1 MTTYPH
7 RYGDTDRAV
16 EHYATACVASAKIL
30 RSEGLP
36 DQAADLQAEA
46 ERARAQIHP
55 DQPDHPDHPDLP
67 GRAVD
72 RAAIDR
78 DDFDRDDFDR
88 DDLDLSDPDLFDDE
102 GQIPRWWR

>member
-30 RSEGLP
+30 SSAGLP

-46 ERARAQIHP
+46 ERARAQT
-55 DQPDHPDHPDLP
+55 HPDHPDQP
-67 GRAVD
+67 GHPVGRPTM
-72 RAAIDR
+72 DR
-78 DDFDRDDFDR
+78 DDP
-88 DDLDLSDPDLFDDE
+88 DLSDPDLSDPDLSDPDLFDAD
-102 GQIPRWWR
+102 GQVPRWWR

>member
-55 DQPDHPDHPDLP
+55 DHPDYPELP
-67 GRAVD
+67 GHAVD
-72 RAAIDR
+72 RPAL
-78 DDFDRDDFDR
+78 DR
-88 DDLDLSDPDLFDDE
+88 DDLDLSDLDLFDAD
-102 GQIPRWWR
+102 GQVPRWWR

>member
-16 EHYATACVASAKIL
+16 EHYATACVASAKVL

-55 DQPDHPDHPDLP
+55 GHPDHPDLP
-67 GRAVD
+67 DRVVD
-72 RAAIDR
+72 RPALDRPAIDR
-78 DDFDRDDFDR
+78 DDP
-88 DDLDLSDPDLFDDE
+88 DLSDPDLFDAD
-102 GQIPRWWR
+102 GQVPRWWR

>member
-55 DQPDHPDHPDLP
+55 DHPEEP

-72 RAAIDR
+72 RAAVDR
-78 DDFDRDDFDR
+78 DGPDR
-88 DDLDLSDPDLFDDE
+88 SDPHLFDAD
-102 GQIPRWWR
+102 GQVPRWWR

>member
-16 EHYATACVASAKIL
+16 EHYATACVASAKVL

-36 DQAADLQAEA
+36 DQASDLQAEA

-55 DQPDHPDHPDLP
+55 DQRDQPGHPV
-67 GRAVD
+67 GRS
-72 RAAIDR
+72 AIDR
-78 DDFDRDDFDR
+78 DDP
-88 DDLDLSDPDLFDDE
+88 DLSDPDLSDPDLFDAD
-102 GQIPRWWR
+102 GQVPRWWR

>member
-1 MTTYPH
+1 MTAYPH

-36 DQAADLQAEA
+36 DQAAALQAEA

-55 DQPDHPDHPDLP
+55 DHHDHPELP

-78 DDFDRDDFDR
+78 DD
-88 DDLDLSDPDLFDDE
+88 LDLSDPDVFDAD
-102 GQIPRWWR
+102 GQVPRWWR

>member
-46 ERARAQIHP
+46 ERARAHLAHP
-55 DQPDHPDHPDLP
+55 HHHPEPP
-67 GRAVD
+67 GRPVD
-72 RAAIDR
+72 GPAL
-78 DDFDRDDFDR
+78 DR
-88 DDLDLSDPDLFDDE
+88 DDLGRDDPDLFDAD
-102 GQIPRWWR
+102 GQVPRWWR

>member
-16 EHYATACVASAKIL
+16 EHYATACVASAKSL

-36 DQAADLQAEA
+36 DQAAEA

-55 DQPDHPDHPDLP
+55 DQPDHPDLP

-72 RAAIDR
+72 RAAI
-78 DDFDRDDFDR
+78 DRDDFDR

>member
-30 RSEGLP
+30 RSQGLP
-36 DQAADLQAEA
+36 HQAADLQAEA
-46 ERARAQIHP
+46 EQARAQIHA
-55 DQPDHPDHPDLP
+55 DHPDHLDHPELP
-67 GRAVD
+67 GRPVD

-78 DDFDRDDFDR
+78 DH
-88 DDLDLSDPDLFDDE
+88 LDLSNPDLFDAD
-102 GQIPRWWR
+102 GQVPRWWR

>member
-55 DQPDHPDHPDLP
+55 DHPDQPSHP
-67 GRAVD
+67 VD
-72 RAAIDR
+72 RPAL
-78 DDFDRDDFDR
+78 DR
-88 DDLDLSDPDLFDDE
+88 DDLDLSDPDLFDAD
-102 GQIPRWWR
+102 GQVPRWWR

>member
-36 DQAADLQAEA
+36 DQAADLHAEA
-46 ERARAQIHP
+46 ERARAQIH
-55 DQPDHPDHPDLP
+55 HPDHPEQPDQP
-67 GRAVD
+67 GHPADQSASD
-72 RAAIDR
+72 RTE
-78 DDFDRDDFDR
+78 FH
-88 DDLDLSDPDLFDDE
+88 LSDPDMFDAD
-102 GQIPRWWR
+102 GQVPRWWR

>member
-1 MTTYPH
+1 MTAFPH

-16 EHYATACVASAKIL
+16 EHYATACVASAKVL

-55 DQPDHPDHPDLP
+55 DPPDHPELP
-67 GRAVD
+67 GQPVD
-72 RAAIDR
+72 RSTLGR
-78 DDFDRDDFDR
+78 TEF
-88 DDLDLSDPDLFDDE
+88 DLSDPDMFDAD
-102 GQIPRWWR
+102 GQVPRWWR

>member
-36 DQAADLQAEA
+36 DQAADLEAAA

-55 DQPDHPDHPDLP
+55 DHPDQPDQP
-67 GRAVD
+67 GRVVD

-78 DDFDRDDFDR
+78 DD
-88 DDLDLSDPDLFDDE
+88 LDLFDPDLFDAD
-102 GQIPRWWR
+102 GQVPRWWR

>member
-1 MTTYPH
+1 MTAYPH

-16 EHYATACVASAKIL
+16 EHYATACVASAKVL

-55 DQPDHPDHPDLP
+55 DHPDHPEQP
-67 GRAVD
+67 GHPVGRT
-72 RAAIDR
+72 AIDR
-78 DDFDRDDFDR
+78 DDP
-88 DDLDLSDPDLFDDE
+88 DLSDPDLFDSD
-102 GQIPRWWR
+102 GQVPRWWR

>member
-55 DQPDHPDHPDLP
+55 DHPDHPDLP
-67 GRAVD
+67 DRVVD
-72 RAAIDR
+72 RPTLDR
-78 DDFDRDDFDR
+78 DDLDR
-88 DDLDLSDPDLFDDE
+88 DDLDLSDPGLFDGD
-102 GQIPRWWR
+102 GQVPRWWR

>member
-46 ERARAQIHP
+46 ERTRAQIHP
-55 DQPDHPDHPDLP
+55 HPDQPGH
-67 GRAVD
+67 
-72 RAAIDR
+72 AADGPAI
-78 DDFDRDDFDR
+78 DR
-88 DDLDLSDPDLFDDE
+88 DDLDLSDPGLFDAD
-102 GQIPRWWR
+102 GQVPRWWR

>member
-1 MTTYPH
+1 MNTYPH

-55 DQPDHPDHPDLP
+55 DQPDHLDQP
-67 GRAVD
+67 GRAVG
-72 RAAIDR
+72 RSAIDR
-78 DDFDRDDFDR
+78 DDLDR
-88 DDLDLSDPDLFDDE
+88 DDLDLSNPDLFDAD
-102 GQIPRWWR
+102 GQVPRWWR

>member
-46 ERARAQIHP
+46 ERARAQMN
-55 DQPDHPDHPDLP
+55 PDHPDHPELP
-67 GRAVD
+67 DRAV
-72 RAAIDR
+72 
-78 DDFDRDDFDR
+78 DR
-88 DDLDLSDPDLFDDE
+88 DDLDLSDPALFDAD
-102 GQIPRWWR
+102 GQVPRWWR

>member
-7 RYGDTDRAV
+7 RYGDSNRAV

-36 DQAADLQAEA
+36 DQAAELQAEA
-46 ERARAQIHP
+46 QRARAQVHHPDQLDHP
-55 DQPDHPDHPDLP
+55 DQPVQP

-72 RAAIDR
+72 RSTL
-78 DDFDRDDFDR
+78 DRDDFDR
-88 DDLDLSDPDLFDDE
+88 DDLDLSDPDLFDAD
-102 GQIPRWWR
+102 GQVPRWWR

>member
-16 EHYATACVASAKIL
+16 EHYATACVASAKVL

-46 ERARAQIHP
+46 ERARAQIH
-55 DQPDHPDHPDLP
+55 HPRRHYHR
-67 GRAVD
+67 GRGHGHKVIVIKKK
-72 RAAIDR
+72 RYHR
-78 DDFDRDDFDR
+78 Y
-88 DDLDLSDPDLFDDE
+88 
-102 GQIPRWWR
+102 

>member
-1 MTTYPH
+1 MTGYPH

-36 DQAADLQAEA
+36 DQSADLQAEA

-55 DQPDHPDHPDLP
+55 DHPDHR
-67 GRAVD
+67 GHAVGQS
-72 RAAIDR
+72 AIDR
-78 DDFDRDDFDR
+78 DDP
-88 DDLDLSDPDLFDDE
+88 DLSDPDLSDPDLFDAD
-102 GQIPRWWR
+102 GQVPRWWR

>member
-46 ERARAQIHP
+46 EQARAQIH
-55 DQPDHPDHPDLP
+55 HPDHPDQLDHLDQPDQP
-67 GRAVD
+67 GHPVD
-72 RAAIDR
+72 GPTIDR
-78 DDFDRDDFDR
+78 DDPDLFDP
-88 DDLDLSDPDLFDDE
+88 DLSDPDLFDAD
-102 GQIPRWWR
+102 GQVPRWWQ

>member
-55 DQPDHPDHPDLP
+55 DHPTTPTS
-67 GRAVD
+67 RAD
-72 RAAIDR
+72 R
-78 DDFDRDDFDR
+78 
-88 DDLDLSDPDLFDDE
+88 STGP
-102 GQIPRWWR
+102 PRPRRPRPVRPRPVRR

>member
-46 ERARAQIHP
+46 ERARAQVHH
-55 DQPDHPDHPDLP
+55 PDHPDHRKQP
-67 GRAVD
+67 D
-72 RAAIDR
+72 RAADQSASDR
-78 DDFDRDDFDR
+78 AEF
-88 DDLDLSDPDLFDDE
+88 DLSDPDLFDAD
-102 GQIPRWWR
+102 GQVPRWWR

>member
-16 EHYATACVASAKIL
+16 EHYATACVASAKVL

-55 DQPDHPDHPDLP
+55 DHPGLP
-67 GRAVD
+67 GHPADGPALDRDDLD
-72 RAAIDR
+72 RAAIDL
-78 DDFDRDDFDR
+78 DG
-88 DDLDLSDPDLFDDE
+88 LDLSDPDLFDAD
-102 GQIPRWWR
+102 GQVPRWWR